1 MADKTK
7 FKINLPVDQLVGGGF
22 SEKLQSEMEKIFD
35 NIHDPN
41 TKATEKRVLTAKF
54 TLAPDDDREFV
65 QLDMDFTTKLAPV
78 EGLSTRVLTEKDLAT
93 NTIGAYEFM
102 SNQRGQTYIDDD
114 GDLKADDG
122 QPVDVI
128 EKELQKKNNIHQLK
142 RGNE

>member
-1 MADKTK
+1 MEKTK

-22 SEKLQSEMEKIFD
+22 SEKLQTEMEKVFE

-41 TKATEKRVLTAKF
+41 TKAKDKRVLTAKI
-54 TLAPDDDREFV
+54 TLSPDEDREFV

-114 GDLKADDG
+114 GDLKADNG
-122 QPVDVI
+122 EPVDVI
-128 EKELQKKNNIHQLK
+128 EKEMEKKSNIRHLK

>member
-1 MADKTK
+1 MDKTK

-22 SEKLQSEMEKIFD
+22 QEKLQSEIEKVFE

-41 TKATEKRVLTAKF
+41 TKATDKRIVTAKF
-54 TLAPDDDREFV
+54 TLSPDEDREFV

-78 EGLSTRVLTEKDLAT
+78 EGLSTRVLTEKDLAS

-102 SNQRGQTYIDDD
+102 SNQRGQTFIDDD
-114 GDLKADDG
+114 GELKADNG
-122 QPVDVI
+122 EPVDII
-128 EKELQKKNNIHQLK
+128 EQEMKKKSNIRRLK

>member
-1 MADKTK
+1 MDKTK

-22 SEKLQSEMEKIFD
+22 SEKLQSELEKIFE
-35 NIHDPN
+35 NIHDVN

-54 TLAPDDDREFV
+54 SLTPDDEREFV

-78 EGLSTRVLTEKDLAT
+78 EGLSTRILTERDLAS
-93 NTIGAYEFM
+93 NTIGAYEFK

-114 GDLKADDG
+114 GEVRGDDG

-128 EKELQKKNNIHQLK
+128 EKEMEKKNNIHRLK

>member
-1 MADKTK
+1 M
-7 FKINLPVDQLVGGGF
+7 
-22 SEKLQSEMEKIFD
+22 
-35 NIHDPN
+35 
-41 TKATEKRVLTAKF
+41 
-54 TLAPDDDREFV
+54 
-65 QLDMDFTTKLAPV
+65 
-78 EGLSTRVLTEKDLAT
+78 LTEKDLAT

-128 EKELQKKNNIHQLK
+128 EKEMQKKNNVHQLK

>member
-1 MADKTK
+1 MDKTK

-22 SEKLQSEMEKIFD
+22 SEKLQSEMEKIFE

-41 TKATEKRVLTAKF
+41 TKATDKRVLTAKF

-78 EGLSTRVLTEKDLAT
+78 EGLTTKILTDKDLKT

-102 SNQRGQTYIDDD
+102 SNQRGQTYIDDN
-114 GDLKADDG
+114 GEVRADNG
-122 QPVDVI
+122 KPVDVV
-128 EKELQKKNNIHQLK
+128 EKEMEKKSKIRQLK

>member
-1 MADKTK
+1 MEKTK

-22 SEKLQSEMEKIFD
+22 QEKLQSEIEKVFE

-41 TKATEKRVLTAKF
+41 TKATDKRMVTAKF
-54 TLAPDDDREFV
+54 TLTPDTEREFI

-78 EGLSTRVLTEKDLAT
+78 EGLTTKILTDRDLKT

-102 SNQRGQTYIDDD
+102 SNQRGQTFIDDD
-114 GDLKADDG
+114 GDLKADNG
-122 QPVDVI
+122 EPVDVI
-128 EKELQKKNNIHQLK
+128 EKEMEKKSNIRRLK

>member
-1 MADKTK
+1 MDKTK

-22 SEKLQSEMEKIFD
+22 QEKLQSEIEKVFE

-41 TKATEKRVLTAKF
+41 TKATDKRMVTAKF
-54 TLAPDDDREFV
+54 TLSPDEDREFV

-78 EGLSTRVLTEKDLAT
+78 EGLSTRVLTEKDLAS

-102 SNQRGQTYIDDD
+102 SNQRGQTFIDDD
-114 GDLKADDG
+114 GELKADNG
-122 QPVDVI
+122 EPVDVI
-128 EKELQKKNNIHQLK
+128 EQEMKKKSNIRRLK

>member
-1 MADKTK
+1 MDKTK

-22 SEKLQSEMEKIFD
+22 QEKLQTEMEKLFE

-41 TKATEKRVLTAKF
+41 TKAKDKRVLTAKL
-54 TLAPDDDREFV
+54 TLSPDEDREFV

-78 EGLSTRVLTEKDLAT
+78 EGLSTRILTEKDLAS

-102 SNQRGQTYIDDD
+102 SNQRGQTYIDDNGEVRSD
-114 GDLKADDG
+114 NGE
-122 QPVDVI
+122 PVDVI
-128 EKELQKKNNIHQLK
+128 EKEMEKKNNIRRLK

>member
-1 MADKTK
+1 MDKTK

-22 SEKLQSEMEKIFD
+22 QEKLQSEIEKVFE

-41 TKATEKRVLTAKF
+41 TKATDKRMVTAKF
-54 TLAPDDDREFV
+54 TLTPDTDREFV

-78 EGLSTRVLTEKDLAT
+78 EGLSTRILTEKDLSS

-102 SNQRGQTYIDDD
+102 SNQRGQTFIDDD
-114 GDLKADDG
+114 GDLKADNG
-122 QPVDVI
+122 EPVDVI
-128 EKELQKKNNIHQLK
+128 EKEMEKKSNIRRLK

>member
-1 MADKTK
+1 MDKTK

-22 SEKLQSEMEKIFD
+22 QEKLQSEIEKVFE

-41 TKATEKRVLTAKF
+41 TKATDKRMVTAKF
-54 TLAPDDDREFV
+54 TLSPDEDREFV

-78 EGLSTRVLTEKDLAT
+78 EGLSTRVLTEKDLAS

-102 SNQRGQTYIDDD
+102 SNQRGQTFIDDD
-114 GDLKADDG
+114 GELKADNG
-122 QPVDVI
+122 EPVDVI
-128 EKELQKKNNIHQLK
+128 EKEMEKKSNIRRLK

>member
-1 MADKTK
+1 MDKTK

-22 SEKLQSEMEKIFD
+22 QEKLQSEIEKVFE

-41 TKATEKRVLTAKF
+41 TKATDKRMVTAKF
-54 TLAPDDDREFV
+54 TLSPDEDREFV

-78 EGLSTRVLTEKDLAT
+78 EGLSTRVLTEKDLAS

-102 SNQRGQTYIDDD
+102 SNQRGQTFIDDD
-114 GDLKADDG
+114 GELKADNG
-122 QPVDVI
+122 EPVDII
-128 EKELQKKNNIHQLK
+128 EQEMKKKSNIRRLK

>member
-1 MADKTK
+1 MDKTK

-22 SEKLQSEMEKIFD
+22 QEKLQTEMEKLFE

-41 TKATEKRVLTAKF
+41 TKAKDKRVLTAKL
-54 TLAPDDDREFV
+54 TLSPDEDREFV

-78 EGLSTRVLTEKDLAT
+78 EGLSTRILTEKDLKS

-114 GDLKADDG
+114 GDLKADNG
-122 QPVDVI
+122 EPVDVI
-128 EKELQKKNNIHQLK
+128 EKEMEKKSNIRRLK

>member
-1 MADKTK
+1 MDKTK

-22 SEKLQSEMEKIFD
+22 QEKLQSEIEKVFE

-41 TKATEKRVLTAKF
+41 TKATDKRMVTAKF
-54 TLAPDDDREFV
+54 TLTPDADREFV

-78 EGLSTRVLTEKDLAT
+78 EGLSTRILTEKDLSS

-102 SNQRGQTYIDDD
+102 SNQRGQTFIDDD
-114 GDLKADDG
+114 GDLKADNG
-122 QPVDVI
+122 EPVDVI
-128 EKELQKKNNIHQLK
+128 EKEMEKKSNIRRLK